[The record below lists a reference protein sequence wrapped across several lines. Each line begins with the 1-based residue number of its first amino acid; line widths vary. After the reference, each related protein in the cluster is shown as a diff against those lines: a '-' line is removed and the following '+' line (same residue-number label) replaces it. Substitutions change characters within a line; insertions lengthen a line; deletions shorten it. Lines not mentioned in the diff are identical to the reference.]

1 MTSPLTTFFSTL
13 LYTTYK
19 FYVAVVCPEID
30 HRRQN
35 MVRTSVTYNYA
46 SYANFWFLTNMTSSV
61 SYYGIYAQQH
71 GIYLLNNT
79 KRKLISYKFIF
90 FLWGNKKRGTR
101 LKFGRLKSN
110 IVKYSKIFFITTL
123 VVFSL
128 KWNKVLRLFI
138 RVKGGMHTYL
148 EKYILN

>member
-46 SYANFWFLTNMTSSV
+46 SYANFLALNEHDVICDLLRNIRTATWDLFV
-61 SYYGIYAQQH
+61 KQYKAQTH
-71 GIYLLNNT
+71 VI
-79 KRKLISYKFIF
+79 
-90 FLWGNKKRGTR
+90 
-101 LKFGRLKSN
+101 
-110 IVKYSKIFFITTL
+110 
-123 VVFSL
+123 
-128 KWNKVLRLFI
+128 
-138 RVKGGMHTYL
+138 
-148 EKYILN
+148 

>member
-35 MVRTSVTYNYA
+35 TVRTSVTYNYA
-46 SYANFWFLTNMTSSV
+46 SYANFWILTNMTSSV
-61 SYYGIYAQQH
+61 IYYGIYAQQN

-79 KRKLISYKFIF
+79 KRKLMSYKFI
-90 FLWGNKKRGTR
+90 
-101 LKFGRLKSN
+101 S
-110 IVKYSKIFFITTL
+110 IKYY
-123 VVFSL
+123 
-128 KWNKVLRLFI
+128 
-138 RVKGGMHTYL
+138 GGIKNVGL
-148 EKYILN
+148 D